1 VFGESEKSE
10 MKVCRSII
18 FSQHFKVPGRMT
30 SEKKTI
36 QALSLVSTSVFG
48 MPKKEQPTTFVLAF
62 AMTVKYHFDVKLL
75 HTLHVYSTS
84 RKILQN
90 HMNQKY
96 TALLPA

>member
-1 VFGESEKSE
+1 
-10 MKVCRSII
+10 
-18 FSQHFKVPGRMT
+18 
-30 SEKKTI
+30 
-36 QALSLVSTSVFG
+36 

>member
-48 MPKKEQPTTFVLAF
+48 MPKKETAYYFRFGICNDRKVTFLCQIATPCMYIQPLE
-62 AMTVKYHFDVKLL
+62 KYC
-75 HTLHVYSTS
+75 
-84 RKILQN
+84 KI
-90 HMNQKY
+90 
-96 TALLPA
+96 T